1 MKTRF
6 AMMAAALAALA
17 GCQHEIVTPV
27 DGRITLD
34 PSNTYYAGE
43 PVRFRVGGAPDNIL
57 FYSGETGAQYRFKDR
72 YAVPVEQVHSA
83 TLHLDYQAR
92 YGTEGALE
100 VWVSNSFPGL
110 KGDDGAA
117 DRAAVK
123 ALVDGGMQGFTRL
136 DYAEGQ
142 STVWTAQ
149 DYPMNDFLDH
159 FTLAFHWCPAAS
171 NATQRTY
178 WINGSITLDMEG
190 ADPSTMNIM
199 DLDPVTVMM
208 NEQLDPYHKNK
219 GNGSIRFDNSAASI
233 CFQGVGANV
242 LQYALDGWVF
252 TRPSPLNRVAAD
264 KGSVI
269 KNIQNYM
276 DVYEYIYEEPGN
288 YTASFVSSNVNYLGA
303 SEDVQEFRFSI
314 IEKPLP

>member
-1 MKTRF
+1 MKTRIIMI
-6 AMMAAALAALA
+6 AVALAALT
-17 GCQHEIVTPV
+17 GCKHEIVTPSE
-27 DGRITLD
+27 GRITLD
-34 PSNTYYAGE
+34 PANTYYAGD
-43 PVRFRVGGAPDNIL
+43 PVRFLIGGQPDNIL
-57 FYSGETGAQYRFKDR
+57 FFSGETGAQYRFKDR
-72 YAVPVEQVHSA
+72 YAVPVEQVRTAS
-83 TLHLDYQAR
+83 LHLDYQAR
-92 YGTEGALE
+92 YGTADALE
-100 VWVSNSFPGL
+100 VWVSDSFPGL

-117 DRAAVK
+117 DRATVK
-123 ALVDGGMQGFTRL
+123 ALVDGGMQGFRRL
-136 DYAEGQ
+136 DYAEGN
-142 STVWTAQ
+142 STQWTAQ
-149 DYPMNDFLDH
+149 DYTMTDCLNN
-159 FTLAFHWCPAAS
+159 FTLAFHWCPKAS

-190 ADPSTMNIM
+190 AEPSTLVIM
-199 DLDPVTVMM
+199 DLDPVVVMM
-208 NEQLDPYHKNK
+208 NEELDPYHKNK

-233 CFQGVGANV
+233 CFQGVGANA
-242 LQYALDGWVF
+242 LGYALDGWVF
-252 TRPSPLNRVAAD
+252 TKPSPLNRVAAD